1 MSLTDMTYTR
11 AQLQDLPEK
20 RRRDAIRNA
29 MPSLRQQ
36 VVAAAT
42 EGKTSCIVDISHFVK
57 LQNGGFG
64 VHSHPK
70 PYIPTVEDL
79 VEGLDE
85 TFPDSKVEYTETWT
99 DVRPGVREQ
108 KKGILVDWS

>member
-1 MSLTDMTYTR
+1 MALTDIVFTR
-11 AQLQDLPEK
+11 EQLQDLPDK

-42 EGKTSCIVDISHFVK
+42 DGKTSCIVDLSHFVN
-57 LQNGGFG
+57 LLNGGFG

-70 PYIPTVEDL
+70 PYIPVFEDL
-79 VEGLDE
+79 YEGLIA

>member
-29 MPSLRQQ
+29 MPALRQQ
-36 VVAAAT
+36 VIAAAT
-42 EGKTSCIVDISHFVK
+42 EGTTFHIVDISQFTK
-57 LQNGGFG
+57 FQNGGFK

-79 VEGLDE
+79 VEGVKA
-85 TFPDSKVEYTETWT
+85 TFPDCRVEYTEMWE